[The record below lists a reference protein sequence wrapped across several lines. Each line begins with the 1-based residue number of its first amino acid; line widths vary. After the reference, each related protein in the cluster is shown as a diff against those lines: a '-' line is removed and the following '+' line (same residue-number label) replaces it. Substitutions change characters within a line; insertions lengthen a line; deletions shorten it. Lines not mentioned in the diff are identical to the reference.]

1 MDQFARMVP
10 IHELSI
16 TQSVVATVSEH
27 VGDAPVRALTLEIGQ
42 LSGLVPDSVR
52 FCFELCAQGTPC
64 EGARLDIIDIPGR
77 ARCRDCADDIEVAD
91 SIALC
96 PCGSANLEITGGQ
109 QLKIRQVEI

>member
-1 MDQFARMVP
+1 M
-10 IHELSI
+10 
-16 TQSVVATVSEH
+16 SEH
-27 VGDAPVRALTLEIGQ
+27 VAGAPVRVLTLEIGQ

-64 EGARLDIIDIPGR
+64 EGARLDIIDTPGR
-77 ARCRDCADDIEVAD
+77 AHCRDCTDDIEVPD

-109 QLKIRQVEI
+109 QLKIRQVEVEE